1 MVTWDDFAAE
11 APGIADLFI
20 RRHAAAGNLCF
31 LATLRRDGYPRISP
45 MEPRIVDGQLV
56 LVGMTGTRKFHD
68 LARDPRFSLHT
79 ASVDPQVSDGDAKVW
94 GRAIDLQEKGLHARF
109 ADELFAEAGFDLRGQ
124 AFDPFFVADLE
135 GAASVAFVDGQ
146 LTLTTWRPGG
156 GERSQPLR

>member
-1 MVTWDDFAAE
+1 MITWQAFAEE
-11 APGIADLFI
+11 APGIAELFR

-79 ASVDPQVSDGDAKVW
+79 ASEDPHVSVGDAKVW
-94 GRAIDLQEKGLHARF
+94 GRAVNDRDKRLHERF
-109 ADELFAEAGFDLRGQ
+109 ADELFAESGFDLRGQ

-146 LTLTTWRPGG
+146 LTLTTWKPGQ
-156 GERSQPLR
+156 GEQAQPLG

>member
-1 MVTWDDFAAE
+1 MVTWQGFAEE
-11 APGIADLFI
+11 APGIAELFR

-31 LATLRRDGYPRISP
+31 LATLRHDGYPRISP

-79 ASVDPQVSDGDAKVW
+79 ASVDPHVSDGDAKVW
-94 GRAIDLQEKGLHARF
+94 GRAVNDRDQRLHKRF
-109 ADELFAEAGFDLRGQ
+109 ADELFAEAGFDLRGET
-124 AFDPFFVADLE
+124 FDPFFVGDLE

-156 GERSQPLR
+156 GERAQPLG